1 MKPNSKRRA
10 LTVNLPSHLVGIVM
24 NNTLRGLA
32 FTLLSGL
39 ALHVS
44 AATNWV
50 MDPKQS
56 TLQFTGT
63 QAGAQF
69 QGAFK
74 SFTADIKFDP
84 QDLATSQFNVSVDL
98 GSVST
103 QDKDRDETVKGSDFF
118 GVAKWPR
125 AHYATQTISAKNAVT
140 YVGNGKLTLRDL
152 TRDVP
157 ITFTFQVNGNQ
168 AVLKGTAAL
177 KRLDFGVGQ
186 GEWKDTSSVGNDVA
200 VQFSLALKKQ

>member
-1 MKPNSKRRA
+1 MK
-10 LTVNLPSHLVGIVM
+10 NL
-24 NNTLRGLA
+24 LRCFSLLLLA
-32 FTLLSGL
+32 VC
-39 ALHVS
+39 AIHAS
-44 AATNWV
+44 AATSWV

-84 QDLATSQFNVSVDL
+84 QDLAASRFDVSVDL

-103 QDKDRDETVKGSDFF
+103 QDHDRDETVKGSDFF
-118 GVAKWPR
+118 AIAKWPR
-125 AHYATQTISAKNAVT
+125 AHYVTQTISAKNAVT
-140 YVGNGKLTLRDL
+140 YIGNGKLSLRDAA
-152 TRDVP
+152 RDVP
-157 ITFTFQVNGNQ
+157 ITFTFQINGNQ
-168 AVLKGTAAL
+168 ALLKGTAAL

-186 GEWKDTSSVGNDVA
+186 GEWKDTSSVANEVA
-200 VQFSLALKKQ
+200 VRFTLALKKQ

>member
-1 MKPNSKRRA
+1 MKNMAGSFA
-10 LTVNLPSHLVGIVM
+10 LLLVSMI
-24 NNTLRGLA
+24 A
-32 FTLLSGL
+32 FQ
-39 ALHVS
+39 VS
-44 AATNWV
+44 AAPSWV
-50 MDPKQS
+50 MDAKQS

-74 SFTADIKFDP
+74 NFTADIKFDP
-84 QDLATSQFNVSVDL
+84 QDLATSRFDVSIDL

-103 QDKDRDETVKGSDFF
+103 KDSDRDETVKGADFF

-125 AHYATQTISAKNAVT
+125 AHYVTQTIAAKNAMT
-140 YVGNGKLTLRDL
+140 YVGNGKLTLRDVSR
-152 TRDVP
+152 TVP
-157 ITFTFQVNGNQ
+157 ITFTFQINGNQ
-168 AVLKGTAAL
+168 AMLKGTAAL

-200 VQFSLALKKQ
+200 VQFTLSLKKQ

>member
-1 MKPNSKRRA
+1 MKT
-10 LTVNLPSHLVGIVM
+10 LTRSCAV
-24 NNTLRGLA
+24 
-32 FTLLSGL
+32 FLLSVVT
-39 ALHVS
+39 LHVS
-44 AATNWV
+44 AAPSWV

-84 QDLATSQFNVSVDL
+84 QDLAGSRFDVSIDL

-103 QDKDRDETVKGSDFF
+103 KDSDRDETVKGPDFF
-118 GVAKWPR
+118 AIAKWPR
-125 AHYATQTISAKNAVT
+125 ARYVTQTISAKNAMT
-140 YVGNGKLTLRDL
+140 YVGNGKLTLRDAS
-152 TRDVP
+152 RDVP

-168 AVLKGTAAL
+168 ALLKGTAAL

-186 GEWKDTSSVGNDVA
+186 GEWKDTSSVANEVG
-200 VQFSLALKKQ
+200 VQFTLTLKKQ